1 MHGVKYPIIYPLHR
15 AKYPI
20 IYPFCQDFFRRTLQK
35 KCFDI
40 YFGLSIMDN
49 LLQILTFDAN
59 KILHRGRKSSTT
71 CPDTSGKLHGGL
83 AYSPC
88 LCGSPWLL
96 CVALCNILKQ
106 VIKRESE
113 DCQRNQAAAMSA
125 KMGLPKPKA
134 VVVIKILEIH
144 SLKPGPMAG
153 KKIGWDS
160 CQKVFY
166 PHEIHQIT
174 QIEWI
179 WKYSLIPDLIHC

>member
-1 MHGVKYPIIYPLHR
+1 MSSFRKLSRQLDFTTIQNKKTGLKPVFYLINSIIFPMHGVKYPIIYPLHRAKYPIIYPLHR

-88 LCGSPWLL
+88 LCGSP
-96 CVALCNILKQ
+96 
-106 VIKRESE
+106 
-113 DCQRNQAAAMSA
+113 
-125 KMGLPKPKA
+125 
-134 VVVIKILEIH
+134 
-144 SLKPGPMAG
+144 
-153 KKIGWDS
+153 
-160 CQKVFY
+160 
-166 PHEIHQIT
+166 
-174 QIEWI
+174 
-179 WKYSLIPDLIHC
+179 